1 MQLWETKYT
10 HQTKAMT
17 MIMIMIMKKL
27 YKAQICAVKHYVID
41 IIRKIL
47 ETYNGTVYFK

>member
-1 MQLWETKYT
+1 MQLWKTKYT
-10 HQTKAMT
+10 HQTKA

-41 IIRKIL
+41 IIGKIL